1 MVCLGPVIV
10 VIQVVKSS
18 DQDVKLQVLRSWV
31 YGAVLTGRLGE
42 GNRDQQPNLSLT
54 FLPYHLRS
62 HTAKMRQIKKNH
74 RLLASLAS
82 WRTLQ
87 NGGGLE
93 EEKPMSVGPH
103 SKIGHQLEIYGFL

>member
-31 YGAVLTGRLGE
+31 YGAVLTVRLGE
-42 GNRDQQPNLSLT
+42 GNRDLYLT